1 MAKPIVLT
9 AHAAMRIRERAIRD
23 EWVSATV
30 LLPTWTENEPRDPQ
44 VERRFRPIPEAGN
57 RILRIACVETKFE
70 IRVLIAMFDR
80 RARPKS

>member
-9 AHAAMRIRERAIRD
+9 AHAAMRIQERAISE
-23 EWVSATV
+23 EWIEATV
-30 LLPTWTENEPRDPQ
+30 RAPTWTENDPLDRQ
-44 VERRFRPIPEAGN
+44 VERRFRSIPEARH

-70 IRVLIAMFDR
+70 IRVVSVMFDR